1 MKMIAVVT
9 MCEMYNVVVTTLPVD

>member
-1 MKMIAVVT
+1 MIAVVT